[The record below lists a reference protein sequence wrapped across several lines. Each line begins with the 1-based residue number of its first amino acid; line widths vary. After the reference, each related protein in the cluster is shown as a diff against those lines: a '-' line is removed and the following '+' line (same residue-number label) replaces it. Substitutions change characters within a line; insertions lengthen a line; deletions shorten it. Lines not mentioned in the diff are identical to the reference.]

1 MPETDKQKI
10 DEALSRGVDTIYPS
24 REALEQVLRSGRKLR
39 IYHGVDPTGQHL
51 HIGHATNLLTLSR
64 LQKLGHE
71 IIFLIG
77 DFTARIGDPSEK
89 SSVRTQLND
98 KEVKQNSK
106 TFKKQASKV
115 IAFSGSN
122 AAKVKFNSVWLKKL
136 SFADVLELAS
146 HVTVQQMVKRGM
158 FQKRIEENK
167 DVWLHEFLYPL
178 MQGYDSVAM
187 DVNMEIGGTDQM
199 FNMMMGRT
207 LLKKMKGKEKFV
219 LTTKLL
225 ENPKTGKK
233 LMNKSEGGLINLD
246 DEPNDMF
253 GKVMALD
260 DEVMFS
266 VAELSS
272 TMPLADIKKLKELSP
287 RDAKLAIAR
296 TIVAMYHS
304 EDYAEQA
311 ENEFIEVF
319 SKNATPHDA
328 PTLSVPKEISIVDLL
343 VKAGV
348 SSKSEARRLIEQG
361 AVKINNDAHADIHE
375 TLSLKDG
382 DVLKIGKHRFF
393 KIESK

>member
-10 DEALSRGVDTIYPS
+10 NEALSRGVDTIYPS
-24 REALEQVLRSGRKLR
+24 REALEQVLRSGKKLR

-51 HIGHATNLLTLSR
+51 HIGHATNLLTLRR
-64 LQKLGHE
+64 LQRLGHE

-89 SSVRTQLND
+89 SATRTQLNY
-98 KEVKQNSK
+98 KEVKENSK
-106 TFKKQASKV
+106 TFKKQASKI

-122 AAKVKFNSVWLKKL
+122 AAKVKFNSTWLKKL

-187 DVNMEIGGTDQM
+187 NVDMEIGGTDQM
-199 FNMMMGRT
+199 FNMMLGRT

-272 TMPLADIKKLKELSP
+272 TMPLADIKKLKKLKP

-296 TIVAMYHS
+296 EIVTTYHS
-304 EDYAEQA
+304 ENATERA

-328 PTLSVPKEISIVDLL
+328 PILFVSKEIEIVDLL
-343 VKAGV
+343 IKAGI
-348 SSKSEARRLIEQG
+348 SSKSEARRLIKQK
-361 AVKINNDAHADIHE
+361 AVKINSEARTDINKM
-375 TLSLKDG
+375 LSLKDN
-382 DVLKIGKHRFF
+382 DILKVGKHRFF
-393 KIESK
+393 KIKIK